1 MKATWWLLGAV
12 AIVEFSLMIWTLPP
26 RKLQGRLPLEV
37 NQSKPEFKR
46 YVICPFAPPCWRD
59 GKPIVGAL

>member
-1 MKATWWLLGAV
+1 
-12 AIVEFSLMIWTLPP
+12 VEFSLMIWTLPP